1 MHAQK
6 SIQFITTLKILGFF
20 FKKEGIYLRTSD
32 NDMECN
38 INLSYIREIVGEDPD
53 MLKEFIAD
61 IVNQLEEADL
71 LIQQHIQK
79 RDLDGLAKTAHR
91 LKSSLQI
98 IGATPL
104 ASKLNE
110 LESLATN
117 AQLSQ
122 EIISLHKVIEVL
134 SETCK
139 AKLKSK
145 L

>member
-1 MHAQK
+1 
-6 SIQFITTLKILGFF
+6 
-20 FKKEGIYLRTSD
+20 LRTSD

-79 RDLDGLAKTAHR
+79 MDLDGLAKTAHR

-98 IGATPL
+98 ISATPL

-117 AQLSQ
+117 AQLSK